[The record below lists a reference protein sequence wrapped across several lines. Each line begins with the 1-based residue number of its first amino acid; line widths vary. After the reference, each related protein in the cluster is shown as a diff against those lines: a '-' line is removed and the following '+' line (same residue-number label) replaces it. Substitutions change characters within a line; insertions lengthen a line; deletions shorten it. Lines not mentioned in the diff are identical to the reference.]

1 MTQKQVELQKLI
13 LMEQERE
20 KKDQMNLKTNQIIPK
35 KMMNYPLSETM
46 KSLEKELNLDIFL
59 DDKDLKKKKKKY
71 SSTKVKARNFLTNIS
86 YSGIKKVDYENRSFV
101 IDIFAYLILYF
112 NPYNVNE
119 KFENETE
126 RDYVNILWS
135 MMMPQNFYFFVSKE
149 ENFKLLNK
157 KNAKFQDAVEVVTL
171 FIEDDSNE
179 NVTQEIQ
186 YGILKQFLV
195 KYIKMYQL
203 IFANL
208 FPKLFGK
215 YDNRGIESNIEFN
228 SFYSNYLNQKSLV
241 DWQKNNQY
249 WEEQERKVTASLE
262 VNNNES
268 LNEIDFNNVV
278 EPKEEKFS
286 LKKKKNEM
294 KKRKLEEK
302 LMENTEKMKKLKN
315 K

>member
-1 MTQKQVELQKLI
+1 
-13 LMEQERE
+13 
-20 KKDQMNLKTNQIIPK
+20 
-35 KMMNYPLSETM
+35 
-46 KSLEKELNLDIFL
+46 
-59 DDKDLKKKKKKY
+59 
-71 SSTKVKARNFLTNIS
+71 
-86 YSGIKKVDYENRSFV
+86 
-101 IDIFAYLILYF
+101 
-112 NPYNVNE
+112 
-119 KFENETE
+119 
-126 RDYVNILWS
+126 

-286 LKKKKNEM
+286 LKKKKKRNE
-294 KKRKLEEK
+294 KKEIRRKINGKHREK
-302 LMENTEKMKKLKN
+302 EKTKE
-315 K
+315 

>member
-1 MTQKQVELQKLI
+1 
-13 LMEQERE
+13 
-20 KKDQMNLKTNQIIPK
+20 
-35 KMMNYPLSETM
+35 
-46 KSLEKELNLDIFL
+46 
-59 DDKDLKKKKKKY
+59 
-71 SSTKVKARNFLTNIS
+71 
-86 YSGIKKVDYENRSFV
+86 
-101 IDIFAYLILYF
+101 
-112 NPYNVNE
+112 
-119 KFENETE
+119 
-126 RDYVNILWS
+126 

-157 KNAKFQDAVEVVTL
+157 RNAKFQDAVEVVTL

-203 IFANL
+203 IFAYL

>member
-112 NPYNVNE
+112 NPYNVNG

-149 ENFKLLNK
+149 ENSKLLNK
-157 KNAKFQDAVEVVTL
+157 RNAKFQDAVEVVTL

-268 LNEIDFNNVV
+268 LNEIDFNNVD

-286 LKKKKNEM
+286 LKKKKKRNE
-294 KKRKLEEK
+294 KKEIRRKINGKHRENEK
-302 LMENTEKMKKLKN
+302 TKE
-315 K
+315 